1 MMKKRLLPLLLA
13 GMLLVFSGCD
23 ASDGKVDDKP
33 SSGTAVGDAASDIG
47 EGVGDMVSD
56 LGDDVSD
63 GLDGMTGGEPDKDAS
78 GAHDGDAEDKTGSS
92 HAGDGET
99 DGKDRLEDETLDEKP
114 DAGGSVTAME
124 GVTTEKKT
132 GLT

>member
-1 MMKKRLLPLLLA
+1 MMKKRLLPLLCA
-13 GMLLVFSGCD
+13 GMLAVFTGCD
-23 ASDGKVDDKP
+23 ASDGKVEDKP

-63 GLDGMTGGEPDKDAS
+63 GLDGMTGGGHGEE
-78 GAHDGDAEDKTGSS
+78 DGDADKGKTDSS
-92 HAGDGET
+92 HEA

-114 DAGGSVTAME
+114 DAGGSVAAME
-124 GVTTEKKT
+124 GVATEKKT